1 MSNHYLP
8 IRIVLADDHEIF
20 RDGFR
25 VMLKKQTAVE
35 LIGEAGDGEQLIQLV
50 REIQPDVVITDIK
63 MPKLDGI
70 QATKILSKEFPEI
83 GIISLSMFDEENLI
97 IDMLEAG
104 AKGYLLK
111 NAHKDEIIAAVE
123 AVFKK
128 QTYYCN
134 HTSRKLTKMIAES
147 SFNPHKRASQK
158 PEFSD
163 KEISVMRFICQELSN
178 KEIASQLNLSV
189 RTIEGYREKIQEK
202 INARNTAGI
211 VVYAIKNRIYQV

>member
-8 IRIVLADDHEIF
+8 IQIVLADDHEIF

-25 VMLKKQTAVE
+25 VMLKKQASVN
-35 LIGEAGDGEQLIQLV
+35 LIGEAENGEELIKMVEEL
-50 REIQPDVVITDIK
+50 QPDVVVTDIK

-70 QATKILSKEFPEI
+70 AATKILTKKFPDI
-83 GIISLSMFDEENLI
+83 GVISLSMFDEENLI

-123 AVFKK
+123 AVYND

-134 HTSRKLTKMIAES
+134 HTSRKLTKMIADS
-147 SFNPHKRASQK
+147 SFNPNRRPVK
-158 PEFSD
+158 PELSE
-163 KEISVMRFICQELSN
+163 KEINVMRLVCQEFSN
-178 KEIASQLNLSV
+178 KEIASQLKLSV

>member
-1 MSNHYLP
+1 MSNQYLP
-8 IRIVLADDHEIF
+8 ISIVLADDHEIF

-25 VMLKKQTAVE
+25 VMLKKQTGVN
-35 LIGEAGDGEQLIQLV
+35 LIGEAENGEELLKTV
-50 REIQPDVVITDIK
+50 EELQPDVVITDIK

-70 QATKILSKEFPEI
+70 GATKIITKKFPHI
-83 GIISLSMFDEENLI
+83 GVISLSMFDEENLI

-123 AVFKK
+123 AVHND

-134 HTSRKLTKMIAES
+134 HTSRKLTKMIADS
-147 SFNPHKRASQK
+147 SFNPNRRAVK

-163 KEISVMRFICQELSN
+163 KELNVMRLVCQEFSN
-178 KEIASQLNLSV
+178 KEIALQLKLSV
-189 RTIEGYREKIQEK
+189 RTIEGYRDKIQEK

>member
-1 MSNHYLP
+1 MSTNYLP

-25 VMLKKQTAVE
+25 VMLKKQPSVE
-35 LIGEAGDGEQLIQLV
+35 LVGEAPDGEELIKLV
-50 REIQPDVVITDIK
+50 EELQPDVVVTDIK

-70 QATKILSKEFPEI
+70 QATKILTKRFKDI
-83 GIISLSMFDEENLI
+83 GVVSLSMFDEENLI

-111 NAHKDEIIAAVE
+111 NAHKDEIIAAIQ
-123 AVFKK
+123 AVFQD

-134 HTSRKLTKMIAES
+134 HTSRKLTRMIAES
-147 SFNPHKRASQK
+147 SFNPNRR
-158 PEFSD
+158 PVDPDFSEREL
-163 KEISVMRFICQELSN
+163 KVIRFICQEFSN
-178 KEIASQLNLSV
+178 KEIALQLNLSV
-189 RTIEGYREKIQEK
+189 RTIEGYREKIQDK
-202 INARNTAGI
+202 ISARNTAGI

>member
-1 MSNHYLP
+1 MSTNYLP

-25 VMLKKQTAVE
+25 VMLKKQPSVE
-35 LIGEAGDGEQLIQLV
+35 LIGEAPDGEELIKLV
-50 REIQPDVVITDIK
+50 EELQPDVVVTDIK

-70 QATKILSKEFPEI
+70 QATKILTKRFKDI
-83 GIISLSMFDEENLI
+83 GVVSLSMFDEENLI

-111 NAHKDEIIAAVE
+111 NAHKDEIIAAIQ
-123 AVFKK
+123 AVFQD

-134 HTSRKLTKMIAES
+134 HTSRKLTRMIAES
-147 SFNPHKRASQK
+147 SFNPNRR
-158 PEFSD
+158 PVDPDFSEREL
-163 KEISVMRFICQELSN
+163 KVIRFICQEFSN
-178 KEIASQLNLSV
+178 KEIALQLNLSV
-189 RTIEGYREKIQEK
+189 RTIEGYREKIQDK
-202 INARNTAGI
+202 ISARNTAGI